1 MSTNIRR
8 LLPLPLL
15 LTSCAELPLV
25 DSGPGAPTPTE
36 RPEPPAGAASLAP
49 DSVVR
54 RIAKDRRQFKQRATG
69 VLGAHIPGVLHAEL
83 GEAGLVAWSGVDELH
98 LRTTAVAGLSL
109 EPVTPALGGCAPT
122 SELVGGR
129 CAPAAELHHDGL
141 TEWWTSD
148 PRGVRQGWTVSA
160 HPEPGSTELE
170 LRVDLGPGEVVDID
184 PDGAGATLAGS
195 TGALW
200 RYTEL
205 VAWDAEGRS
214 LEAWL
219 KRDAADLVVV
229 VDVAGA
235 RWPVTVDPL
244 VGAVSLD
251 EAKLTAS
258 DGAAG
263 DLYGGYSVSAAGD
276 LDGDGYDELVVGA
289 YGDDSGAAYVY
300 YGSATGVR
308 SSAEAKLTA
317 SDGAASDA
325 FGGSVSG
332 AGDVDGDGYDDLV
345 VGAPGDDDMG
355 SGSGSAYVFS
365 GDCLDGDSDG
375 YCDYDDCDESDSTV
389 HPGATEAIDD
399 GRDQDCDGTELC
411 YADADDDGYTD
422 GSTLVASTDTDC
434 TDPGEA
440 TSSSPTGECDDTD
453 ASIHPAATEGVGDEV
468 DSDCDGTE
476 LCYADLDDDGH
487 IDGRT
492 LVASG
497 DTDCTDP
504 GEGTASDPT
513 GECNDSDA
521 TIFPGAAEAVGDG
534 VDSDCDGTELCY
546 ADADDDG
553 YTDGTTTVASTD
565 NIACTDAGEGLATDP
580 TGECDDTNAAVH
592 PAADEVCDG
601 LDNNCDGI
609 TDDDSAVD
617 ASTWYADT
625 DGDGYGDAGS
635 TRAACEQPAD
645 TVADASD
652 CDDTDPE
659 AYPGAEELEGDGIDQ
674 DCDGAD
680 APSDSDGDGA
690 DAPSDTDGEGKGEG
704 GEKGGGC
711 ATASGSGS
719 TAVLGLLALGGVLR
733 RRRR

>member
-1 MSTNIRR
+1 
-8 LLPLPLL
+8 
-15 LTSCAELPLV
+15 V
-25 DSGPGAPTPTE
+25 YVYYGSG
-36 RPEPPAGAASLAP
+36 
-49 DSVVR
+49 
-54 RIAKDRRQFKQRATG
+54 TG
-69 VLGAHIPGVLHAEL
+69 VR
-83 GEAGLVAWSGVDELH
+83 S
-98 LRTTAVAGLSL
+98 S
-109 EPVTPALGGCAPT
+109 
-122 SELVGGR
+122 SE
-129 CAPAAELHHDGL
+129 
-141 TEWWTSD
+141 T
-148 PRGVRQGWTVSA
+148 
-160 HPEPGSTELE
+160 
-170 LRVDLGPGEVVDID
+170 
-184 PDGAGATLAGS
+184 
-195 TGALW
+195 
-200 RYTEL
+200 
-205 VAWDAEGRS
+205 
-214 LEAWL
+214 
-219 KRDAADLVVV
+219 
-229 VDVAGA
+229 
-235 RWPVTVDPL
+235 
-244 VGAVSLD
+244 
-251 EAKLTAS
+251 KLTAS

-263 DLYGGYSVSAAGD
+263 DVFGISVSGAGDLDGDGYADLVVGARGNNSGAVYVYYGSSTGVRSSSEARLTASDGASSDYFGYAVSGAGDLDGDGYADLVVGAYGDDDNYLSDSGSVYVYYGASTGVSGSSEAKLTASDGAGSDFYGYAVSGAGDVDGDGYDDLVVGAYGDNDDGLDSGSVYVYTGSSTGVRSSSELKLTASDGDTMDYFGRSVSGAGD